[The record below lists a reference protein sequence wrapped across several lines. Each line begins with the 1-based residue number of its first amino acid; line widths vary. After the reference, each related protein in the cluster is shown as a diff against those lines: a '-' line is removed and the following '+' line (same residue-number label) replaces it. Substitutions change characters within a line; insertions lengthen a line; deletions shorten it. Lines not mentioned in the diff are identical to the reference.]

1 MSEGLVSEVQAS
13 GRRGAEGPASEGFDR
28 LVDLIAALREH
39 CPWMRQLSHKSL
51 IEYLIEETYEV
62 VEAVESGLPAEELRG
77 ELGDVLLQVVLH
89 ARLAEEQGQFA
100 IAEVVDGLTQ
110 KMIRRNPH
118 VFRPDGSLQ
127 DEFPATVDEIV
138 ATWHQVKATENPGR
152 GRFEGIPASLP
163 ALALAQK
170 TLRRADVSEDAEALT
185 EAELGKKLFEL
196 LRSNPELD
204 AERALRSAVRRFQ
217 TEYGR

>member
-1 MSEGLVSEVQAS
+1 MPQ
-13 GRRGAEGPASEGFDR
+13 GPMPDGFDR
-28 LVDLIAALREH
+28 LVAVIAALREH
-39 CPWMRQLSHKSL
+39 CPWMAALSHESL

-62 VEAVESGLPAEELRG
+62 VEAVETGLPPDELRG

-89 ARLAEEQGQFA
+89 ARLAEEQGQFG
-100 IAEVVDGLTQ
+100 IADVVEGLTR

-118 VFRPDGSLQ
+118 VFRADGSLQ
-127 DEFPATVDEIV
+127 DEFPASVAEIV
-138 ATWHQVKATENPGR
+138 AKWQQVKAAENPAR

-170 TLRRADVSEDAEALT
+170 TLRRAGGVAAAGEVT
-185 EAELGKKLFEL
+185 ETELGDALFEL
-196 LRSNPELD
+196 LRANPELD

-217 TEYGR
+217 AEHAG